1 VSYDGKQ
8 LTIIANNS
16 TLSDILAAVRAS
28 TGAEIDVP
36 TSGSG
41 ERLAEVRLGPG
52 PARQVLA
59 SLLSWTDF
67 GYIIQASD
75 KNPQGIQSV
84 LLVARSK
91 GPAGA
96 GGPAALAS
104 QVRPVPTRTIP
115 EPEPT
120 QVVTPAPEIPIAPP
134 PGTPPEVAPATL
146 QQQPARQTLES
157 NPAQPQYRT
166 TEEMIQEMQG
176 LFQQRRQIQQ
186 NQNPPPTSKPQT
198 PN

>member
-16 TLSDILAAVRAS
+16 TILDILAAVRAS

-52 PARQVLA
+52 PPRQVLA

-104 QVRPVPTRTIP
+104 QVRPVPTRTVP

-120 QVVTPAPEIPIAPP
+120 PVATPAPEIPIAPP
-134 PGTPPEVAPATL
+134 PGTPPEMAPATL
-146 QQQPARQTLES
+146 QQQPVRQTLES